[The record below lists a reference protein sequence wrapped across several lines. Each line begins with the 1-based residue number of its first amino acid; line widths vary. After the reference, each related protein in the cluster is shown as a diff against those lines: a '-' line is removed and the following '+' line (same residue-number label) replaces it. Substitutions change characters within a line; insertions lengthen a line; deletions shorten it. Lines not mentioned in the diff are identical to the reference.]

1 MIGAF
6 IVAYTHRYFGDDGKD
21 ITARLPQLQG
31 RIFHTGEEEQD
42 PRAMMSLAD
51 ILLMLHGG
59 IANPE
64 WIEWLMGFPPKWT
77 DLGYSATP

>member
-1 MIGAF
+1 MMAKISRPVYRNSKGGYF
-6 IVAYTHRYFGDDGKD
+6 IRGKKSK
-21 ITARLPQLQG
+21 IPGSA
-31 RIFHTGEEEQD
+31 
-42 PRAMMSLAD
+42 SLAD